1 MPAAPSPPQ
10 VGAWAAPLRLPGGRE
25 PQHPRAR
32 DDFGRTI
39 VAEEGAA
46 AFVSEAESAGSA
58 VVAAAINAAGGLLVV
73 RGLGDMVHEPSLMG
87 R

>member
-1 MPAAPSPPQ
+1 M
-10 VGAWAAPLRLPGGRE
+10 
-25 PQHPRAR
+25 
-32 DDFGRTI
+32 I